1 MSTSLDVDGIR
12 LLFDDSWSVEK
23 WDDSRGFQDGLYK
36 LNGSLDGR
44 DEGSKAM
51 DVIGLRGGVPYL
63 FEVKDFR
70 GFAIENK
77 HRQLSELPL
86 ELGLK
91 ARDTIA
97 GLVGLISLDKG
108 EGLPEAWLRATQR
121 PAQSVRVFALFA
133 EDAARPGEPNRK
145 RHRREDVRADRLER
159 RLAWL
164 TPKVFIKDP
173 LRESESLRQM
183 FGITA
188 ESLAGAGPARPR

>member
-1 MSTSLDVDGIR
+1 MTPPLDVDGIR
-12 LLFDDSWSVEK
+12 FTFDDSWSVAK
-23 WDDSRGFQDGLYK
+23 WDESRGFQEGLYK

-51 DVIGLRGGVPYL
+51 DVIGLRGDVPYL

-86 ELGLK
+86 EIGLK

-108 EGLPEAWLRATQR
+108 HGLPEAWLRAAQR
-121 PAQSVRVFALFA
+121 PAQAVHVFALFA
-133 EDAARPGEPNRK
+133 EDVARPGEPNKK
-145 RHRREDVRADRLER
+145 RHRREGVRTDRLER
-159 RLAWL
+159 CLAWL

-173 LRESESLRQM
+173 LRDAESLREIH
-183 FGITA
+183 GITA
-188 ESLAGAGPARPR
+188 ESLPGAGPARPR